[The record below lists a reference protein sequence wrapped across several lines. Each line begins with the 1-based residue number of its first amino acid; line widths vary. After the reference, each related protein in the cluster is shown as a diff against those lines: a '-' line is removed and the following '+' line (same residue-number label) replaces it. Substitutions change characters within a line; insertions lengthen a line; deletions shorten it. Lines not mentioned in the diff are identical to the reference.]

1 MSDQTLL
8 DVFSRA
14 AVSYPKQFFHT
25 KDRHKYYRSTS
36 FAELHRR
43 AKLVAL
49 ELISLGVNMGDN
61 VAVIA
66 DNRQEWLI
74 TDMAIQIAGG
84 VCVPRGSDS
93 SANEIRYILEHCGAK
108 IVFIEHL
115 RLYKKIAEILSEL
128 KVKVF
133 VLDPEFPKD
142 TLAKFQGQTLFD
154 LITNAK
160 PLTNETENIL
170 YQIRCK
176 ISGKD
181 PFTII
186 YTSGTTGNPKGV
198 VLTHSNMLYQLSIVP
213 NLIQL
218 EQTDRILSILP
229 IWHIFER
236 LMLYCTIHGGA
247 NLYYTSTKDLMED
260 FIRVKP
266 TLMASAPRL
275 WETIYQRLRERVDKT
290 EALNRELFDLS
301 YDIKKGLHEA
311 NNTIQN
317 TFQQVMDNGIFSFL
331 PELPEVFGDLFKSFA
346 TKAALTFPDMY
357 LDPIFLMRVRA
368 MLGGELRGTI
378 SGGGALP
385 RHIDEFFN
393 AIGIPVYEGYG
404 MTECSPVIAMRSI
417 SNVQVGTVGKIVDG
431 TLVEI
436 RSEDNKVLPQGSI
449 GVIWVKGPGVTSG
462 YYKNASATE
471 NVLKDGWLNTGDLGR
486 IDENGNL
493 SIRGRA
499 KDTIVLMG
507 GENIEPVPIETLLTQ
522 HPLIE
527 QAVVVGQDKK
537 NLGVLIWPSYERL
550 EDAGYAVDEFD
561 PNCNLNAKQEIIH
574 LFRGVLSEIVN
585 EKNGFKS
592 FEHVS
597 HIRFLPKKL
606 LVGQELTNLQKIKRN
621 VVHSKY
627 EQLIES
633 MYQGHHHAHHK

>member
-1 MSDQTLL
+1 MTDKTLL

-14 AVSYPKQFFHT
+14 AVSYPNQFFHT

-36 FAELHRR
+36 FAEIYRR
-43 AKLVAL
+43 AKIVAL
-49 ELISLGVNMGDN
+49 ELISLGVQMGDN
-61 VAVIA
+61 IAVIA
-66 DNRQEWLI
+66 DNRLEWLI

-93 SANEIRYILEHCGAK
+93 SANEIRYILEHSGVK

-133 VLDPEFPKD
+133 VLDSEFPKE
-142 TLAKFQGQTLFD
+142 TLAKFSGVTVSD
-154 LITNAK
+154 LIANAK
-160 PLTNETENIL
+160 PLTNEREDAL
-170 YQIRCK
+170 YQIRFK
-176 ISGKD
+176 IKGTD

-198 VLTHSNMLYQLSIVP
+198 VLTHANMLYQLSVVP
-213 NLIQL
+213 DLIQL
-218 EQTDRILSILP
+218 RHTDRILSILP

-236 LMLYCTIHGGA
+236 LMLYCAVFGGA

-301 YDIKKGLHEA
+301 YDVKKELHNAE
-311 NNTIQN
+311 NTIQHI
-317 TFQQVMDNGIFSFL
+317 FQQVMDNGFL
-331 PELPEVFGDLFKSFA
+331 SALPNMGTSVPELLQSMFKKA
-346 TKAALTFPDMY
+346 TLTFPDMY

-404 MTECSPVIAMRSI
+404 MTECSPVISMRSV
-417 SNVQVGTVGKIVDG
+417 SNVQIGTVGKVVNG
-431 TLVEI
+431 TNVQI
-436 RSEDNKVLPQGSI
+436 RSEDNKILPEGSI

-486 IDENGNL
+486 IDEFGNL

-550 EDAGYAVDEFD
+550 EDAGYAVNEFD
-561 PNCNLNAKQEIIH
+561 ESCNLNTMPEIIH

-592 FEHVS
+592 FEHIS
-597 HIRFLPKKL
+597 HIKFLPKKL

-627 EQLIES
+627 EKLIES
-633 MYQGHHHAHHK
+633 MYQGHHANHS

>member
-1 MSDQTLL
+1 
-8 DVFSRA
+8 
-14 AVSYPKQFFHT
+14 
-25 KDRHKYYRSTS
+25 
-36 FAELHRR
+36 
-43 AKLVAL
+43 
-49 ELISLGVNMGDN
+49 
-61 VAVIA
+61 
-66 DNRQEWLI
+66 
-74 TDMAIQIAGG
+74 
-84 VCVPRGSDS
+84 
-93 SANEIRYILEHCGAK
+93 
-108 IVFIEHL
+108 
-115 RLYKKIAEILSEL
+115 
-128 KVKVF
+128 
-133 VLDPEFPKD
+133 
-142 TLAKFQGQTLFD
+142 
-154 LITNAK
+154 
-160 PLTNETENIL
+160 
-170 YQIRCK
+170 
-176 ISGKD
+176 
-181 PFTII
+181 
-186 YTSGTTGNPKGV
+186 
-198 VLTHSNMLYQLSIVP
+198 
-213 NLIQL
+213 
-218 EQTDRILSILP
+218 
-229 IWHIFER
+229 
-236 LMLYCTIHGGA
+236 
-247 NLYYTSTKDLMED
+247 
-260 FIRVKP
+260 
-266 TLMASAPRL
+266 
-275 WETIYQRLRERVDKT
+275 
-290 EALNRELFDLS
+290 
-301 YDIKKGLHEA
+301 
-311 NNTIQN
+311 
-317 TFQQVMDNGIFSFL
+317 
-331 PELPEVFGDLFKSFA
+331 
-346 TKAALTFPDMY
+346 
-357 LDPIFLMRVRA
+357 
-368 MLGGELRGTI
+368 
-378 SGGGALP
+378 
-385 RHIDEFFN
+385 
-393 AIGIPVYEGYG
+393 
-404 MTECSPVIAMRSI
+404 MRSI

>member
-1 MSDQTLL
+1 MSDKTLL

-14 AVSYPKQFFHT
+14 AVSFPNQFFHT

-36 FAELHRR
+36 FAHLHQR
-43 AKLVAL
+43 AKILAL
-49 ELISLGVNMGDN
+49 ELISNGVNMGDN

-93 SANEIRYILEHCGAK
+93 NANEIRYILEHCGAK

-142 TLAKFQGQTLFD
+142 TLTKFNGQTIADVLV
-154 LITNAK
+154 NAK
-160 PLTNETENIL
+160 PYTNESENLL
-170 YQIRCK
+170 YQIRSK
-176 ISGKD
+176 ISAD
-181 PFTII
+181 NAFTII

-198 VLTHSNMLYQLSIVP
+198 VLTHANMLYQLTVVP
-213 NLIQL
+213 ELIQL
-218 EQTDRILSILP
+218 QKTDRILSILP

-236 LMLYCTIHGGA
+236 LMLYCAIHGGA
-247 NLYYTSTKDLMED
+247 NLYYTSTKDLIED

-301 YDIKKGLHEA
+301 YDIKKELHEA

-317 TFQQVMDNGIFSFL
+317 TWQQIVDNGIISSFPGLGGIFSN
-331 PELPEVFGDLFKSFA
+331 FA
-346 TKAALTFPDMY
+346 QSLGKKIALTFPDMY

-385 RHIDEFFN
+385 KHIDEFFN

-404 MTECSPVIAMRSI
+404 MTECSPVIAMRSV
-417 SNVQVGTVGKIVDG
+417 SNVRIGTVGKVVNG
-431 TLVEI
+431 TNVQI
-436 RSEDNKVLPQGSI
+436 RSEEGNILPQGNI
-449 GVIWVKGPGVTSG
+449 GVIWVKGRGVTSG
-462 YYKNASATE
+462 YYKNPVATE
-471 NVLKDGWLNTGDLGR
+471 NVLKEGWLNTGDLGR
-486 IDENGNL
+486 LDEFGNL

-522 HPLIE
+522 HPLVE

-561 PNCNLNAKQEIIH
+561 LTCNLNQKPEILH

-585 EKNGFKS
+585 ERNGFKS

-621 VVHSKY
+621 IVHEKY
-627 EQLIES
+627 KELIES
-633 MYQGHHHAHHK
+633 MYQGHHHAHH

>member
-1 MSDQTLL
+1 MPDKTLL
-8 DVFSRA
+8 DVYSRA

-36 FAELHRR
+36 FAEVYRR
-43 AKLVAL
+43 AQVLAL

-66 DNRQEWLI
+66 DNRMEWLI
-74 TDMAIQIAGG
+74 ADMGIQLAGG

-93 SANEIRYILEHCGAK
+93 SANEIRFILEHCGAK

-142 TLAKFQGQTLFD
+142 SLAKFNGVTLAD
-154 LITNAK
+154 LLTNAK
-160 PLTNETENIL
+160 PLTNETQNQL
-170 YQIRCK
+170 YQIRSK
-176 ISGKD
+176 ISASN

-198 VLTHSNMLYQLSIVP
+198 VLTHANMMYQLRVVP
-213 NLIQL
+213 DLLQL
-218 EQTDRILSILP
+218 QQTDRILSILP

-236 LMLYCTIHGGA
+236 LMLYCTIYRGA
-247 NLYYTSTKDLMED
+247 NHYYTSTKDLMED

-301 YDIKKGLHEA
+301 YDIKKELHSA
-311 NNTIQN
+311 NNIIQH
-317 TFQQVMDNGIFSFL
+317 TWQRVTENGFLSSF
-331 PELPEVFGDLFKSFA
+331 PVFGGIISDLMQSVVKKA
-346 TKAALTFPDMY
+346 TLTFPDMY

-417 SNVQVGTVGKIVDG
+417 DNVQIGTVGRIVNE
-431 TLVEI
+431 TVIQI
-436 RSEDNKVLPQGSI
+436 RTENNELLPQGSI

-462 YYKNASATE
+462 YYKNDIATKT
-471 NVLKDGWLNTGDLGR
+471 VLRDGWLNTGDLGR
-486 IDENGNL
+486 IDEFGNL

-499 KDTIVLMG
+499 KDTIVLLG

-550 EDAGYAVDEFD
+550 EDAGYAVNEFD
-561 PNCNLNAKQEIIH
+561 ETCNLNTMPEIIH
-574 LFRGVLSEIVN
+574 LFRSVLSEIVN
-585 EKNGFKS
+585 ERNGFKA
-592 FEHVS
+592 FEHVT

-621 VVHSKY
+621 VIHTKY
-627 EQLIES
+627 ENLIES
-633 MYQGHHHAHHK
+633 MYQGHHHAHH

>member
-1 MSDQTLL
+1 MPDKTLL

-14 AVSYPKQFFHT
+14 AVTYPNQFFHT

-49 ELISLGVNMGDN
+49 ELISLGVNIGDN

-66 DNRQEWLI
+66 DNRQEWLV

-93 SANEIRYILEHCGAK
+93 SANEIRYILEHCEAK

-142 TLAKFQGQTLFD
+142 TLGKFQCVTLAD
-154 LITNAK
+154 LIANAK
-160 PLTNETENIL
+160 PLTNETENQL
-170 YQIRCK
+170 YQIRSK

-181 PFTII
+181 IFTII

-198 VLTHSNMLYQLSIVP
+198 VLTHANMMYQLSVVP
-213 NLIQL
+213 ELIQL
-218 EQTDRILSILP
+218 QQTDRILSILP

-301 YDIKKGLHEA
+301 YDIKKELHSA
-311 NNTIQN
+311 NNDILHTW
-317 TFQQVMDNGIFSFL
+317 QQVTEKGILATFPGLPNMFVNMAQSFL
-331 PELPEVFGDLFKSFA
+331 KKV
-346 TKAALTFPDMY
+346 ALTFPDMY

-404 MTECSPVIAMRSI
+404 MTECSPVISMRSV
-417 SNVQVGTVGKIVDG
+417 SNVQVGTVGRIVNG
-431 TLVEI
+431 TNVQI
-436 RSEDNKVLPQGSI
+436 RSETNEILPQGSI

-486 IDENGNL
+486 IDEYGNL

-561 PNCNLNAKQEIIH
+561 PNCNLNTKPEIIH

-597 HIRFLPKKL
+597 HIKFLPKKL

-633 MYQGHHHAHHK
+633 MYQGHHHAHH

>member
-1 MSDQTLL
+1 
-8 DVFSRA
+8 
-14 AVSYPKQFFHT
+14 
-25 KDRHKYYRSTS
+25 
-36 FAELHRR
+36 
-43 AKLVAL
+43 
-49 ELISLGVNMGDN
+49 
-61 VAVIA
+61 
-66 DNRQEWLI
+66 
-74 TDMAIQIAGG
+74 
-84 VCVPRGSDS
+84 
-93 SANEIRYILEHCGAK
+93 
-108 IVFIEHL
+108 L

-133 VLDPEFPKD
+133 VLDSEFPRD
-142 TLAKFQGQTLFD
+142 SLVKFQGQTLAD
-154 LITNAK
+154 LIANAK
-160 PLTNETENIL
+160 PLNNDTENQL
-170 YQIRCK
+170 YQIRNK

-198 VLTHSNMLYQLSIVP
+198 VLTHANMMYQLRVVP
-213 NLIQL
+213 ELIQL
-218 EQTDRILSILP
+218 QQTDRILSILP

-236 LMLYCTIHGGA
+236 LMLYCVIHGGA

-301 YDIKKGLHEA
+301 YDIKKELHTA
-311 NNTIQN
+311 NNTIQHTWQN
-317 TFQQVMDNGIFSFL
+317 LMEKGIISSFPGLGGIFS
-331 PELPEVFGDLFKSFA
+331 DLIQSFA
-346 TKAALTFPDMY
+346 KKAALTFPDMY

-404 MTECSPVIAMRSI
+404 MTECSPVISMRSV
-417 SNVQVGTVGKIVDG
+417 SNVQVGTVGRIVNG
-431 TLVEI
+431 TNVQI
-436 RSEDNKVLPQGSI
+436 RSENNEVLPEGSI

-462 YYKNASATE
+462 YYKNAAATE
-471 NVLKDGWLNTGDLGR
+471 AVLKDGWLNTGDLGR
-486 IDENGNL
+486 IDEFGNL

-561 PNCNLNAKQEIIH
+561 LNCNLNQKQEIIH

-621 VVHSKY
+621 VIHSKY
-627 EQLIES
+627 EKLIES
-633 MYQGHHHAHHK
+633 MYQGHHANHS

>member
-1 MSDQTLL
+1 MPDKTLL

-14 AVSYPKQFFHT
+14 AVAYPKQFFHT

-49 ELISLGVNMGDN
+49 ELISLGVKMGDN

-66 DNRQEWLI
+66 DNRQEWLT

-93 SANEIRYILEHCGAK
+93 SANEIRYILEHSEAK

-133 VLDPEFPKD
+133 VLDSEFPKD
-142 TLAKFQGQTLFD
+142 TLAKFQGVTLAD
-154 LITNAK
+154 LIANAK
-160 PLTNETENIL
+160 PLTNETENQL
-170 YQIRCK
+170 YQIRSK

-198 VLTHSNMLYQLSIVP
+198 VLTHANMMYQLNVVP
-213 NLIQL
+213 ELIQL
-218 EQTDRILSILP
+218 QQTDRILSILP

-301 YDIKKGLHEA
+301 YDIKRELHDA
-311 NNTIQN
+311 NNAIQHTWQN
-317 TFQQVMDNGIFSFL
+317 LLEKGIISSI
-331 PELPEVFGDLFKSFA
+331 PAMGDVISNLVQSFA
-346 TKAALTFPDMY
+346 KKAALTFPDMY

-404 MTECSPVIAMRSI
+404 MTECSPVISMRSV
-417 SNVQVGTVGKIVDG
+417 SNVQVGTVGRIVNG
-431 TLVEI
+431 TNVQI
-436 RSEDNKVLPQGSI
+436 RSENNEVLPLGSI

-486 IDENGNL
+486 IDDYGNL

-522 HPLIE
+522 HPLVE

-561 PNCNLNAKQEIIH
+561 PNCNLNLKQEIIH

-633 MYQGHHHAHHK
+633 MYQGYHHAHH

>member
-1 MSDQTLL
+1 MPDKTLL

-14 AVSYPKQFFHT
+14 AVAYPKQFFHT

-43 AKLVAL
+43 SKLVAL
-49 ELISLGVNMGDN
+49 ELISLGVKMGDN

-93 SANEIRYILEHCGAK
+93 SANEIRYILEHSEAK

-115 RLYKKIAEILSEL
+115 RLYKKIADILSEL

-142 TLAKFQGQTLFD
+142 TLAKFQGVTLAD
-154 LITNAK
+154 LIANAK
-160 PLTNETENIL
+160 PLTNETENQL
-170 YQIRCK
+170 YQIRSK
-176 ISGKD
+176 ISPSN

-198 VLTHSNMLYQLSIVP
+198 VLTHANMMYQLSVVP
-213 NLIQL
+213 ELIQL
-218 EQTDRILSILP
+218 QQTDRILSILP

-301 YDIKKGLHEA
+301 YDIKRELHDA
-311 NNTIQN
+311 NNAIQHTWQN
-317 TFQQVMDNGIFSFL
+317 LMEKGIISSFPGLGGIFSSL
-331 PELPEVFGDLFKSFA
+331 VQSFA
-346 TKAALTFPDMY
+346 KKAALTFPDLY

-404 MTECSPVIAMRSI
+404 MTECSPVISMRSV
-417 SNVQVGTVGKIVDG
+417 SNVQVGTVGRIVNG
-431 TLVEI
+431 TNVQI
-436 RSEDNKVLPQGSI
+436 RSENNEVLPQGNI

-462 YYKNASATE
+462 YYKNPSATE

-486 IDENGNL
+486 IDEYGNL

-561 PNCNLNAKQEIIH
+561 PNCNLNTKPEIIH
-574 LFRGVLSEIVN
+574 LFRGVLSDIVN

-592 FEHVS
+592 FEHIS

-633 MYQGHHHAHHK
+633 MYQGHHHAHH

>member
-49 ELISLGVNMGDN
+49 ELISLSVNMGDN

-213 NLIQL
+213 KLIQL

-260 FIRVKP
+260 FI
-266 TLMASAPRL
+266 
-275 WETIYQRLRERVDKT
+275 
-290 EALNRELFDLS
+290 
-301 YDIKKGLHEA
+301 
-311 NNTIQN
+311 
-317 TFQQVMDNGIFSFL
+317 
-331 PELPEVFGDLFKSFA
+331 
-346 TKAALTFPDMY
+346 
-357 LDPIFLMRVRA
+357 
-368 MLGGELRGTI
+368 
-378 SGGGALP
+378 
-385 RHIDEFFN
+385 
-393 AIGIPVYEGYG
+393 
-404 MTECSPVIAMRSI
+404 
-417 SNVQVGTVGKIVDG
+417 
-431 TLVEI
+431 
-436 RSEDNKVLPQGSI
+436 
-449 GVIWVKGPGVTSG
+449 
-462 YYKNASATE
+462 
-471 NVLKDGWLNTGDLGR
+471 
-486 IDENGNL
+486 
-493 SIRGRA
+493 
-499 KDTIVLMG
+499 
-507 GENIEPVPIETLLTQ
+507 
-522 HPLIE
+522 
-527 QAVVVGQDKK
+527 
-537 NLGVLIWPSYERL
+537 
-550 EDAGYAVDEFD
+550 
-561 PNCNLNAKQEIIH
+561 
-574 LFRGVLSEIVN
+574 
-585 EKNGFKS
+585 
-592 FEHVS
+592 
-597 HIRFLPKKL
+597 
-606 LVGQELTNLQKIKRN
+606 
-621 VVHSKY
+621 
-627 EQLIES
+627 
-633 MYQGHHHAHHK
+633 

>member
-1 MSDQTLL
+1 MPDKTLL

-14 AVSYPKQFFHT
+14 AVTYPNQFFHT

-49 ELISLGVNMGDN
+49 ELISLGVKIGDN

-66 DNRQEWLI
+66 DNRQEWLV

-93 SANEIRYILEHCGAK
+93 SANEIRYILEHCEAK

-142 TLAKFQGQTLFD
+142 TLGKFQGVTLAD
-154 LITNAK
+154 LIANAK
-160 PLTNETENIL
+160 PLTNETENQL
-170 YQIRCK
+170 YQIRSK

-181 PFTII
+181 IFTII

-198 VLTHSNMLYQLSIVP
+198 VLTHANMMYQLSVVP
-213 NLIQL
+213 ELIQL
-218 EQTDRILSILP
+218 QQTDRILSILP

-301 YDIKKGLHEA
+301 YDIKKELHSA
-311 NNTIQN
+311 NNDILHTW
-317 TFQQVMDNGIFSFL
+317 QQVTEKGILATFPGLPNMFVNMAQSFL
-331 PELPEVFGDLFKSFA
+331 KKV
-346 TKAALTFPDMY
+346 ALTFPDMY

-404 MTECSPVIAMRSI
+404 MTECSPVISMRSV
-417 SNVQVGTVGKIVDG
+417 SNVQVGTVGRIVNG
-431 TLVEI
+431 TNVQI
-436 RSEDNKVLPQGSI
+436 RSETNEILPQGSI

-486 IDENGNL
+486 IDEYGNL

-561 PNCNLNAKQEIIH
+561 PNCNLNTKPEIIH

-597 HIRFLPKKL
+597 HIKFLPKKL

-633 MYQGHHHAHHK
+633 MYQGHHHAHH

>member
-1 MSDQTLL
+1 MSDKTLL

-14 AVSYPKQFFHT
+14 AVAYPKQSFHT

-36 FAELHRR
+36 FAEIYRR
-43 AKLVAL
+43 AKIVAL
-49 ELISLGVNMGDN
+49 ELISLGVNLGDN

-142 TLAKFQGQTLFD
+142 TLVKFQGQTLGD

-198 VLTHSNMLYQLSIVP
+198 VLTHSNILYQLSIVP

-331 PELPEVFGDLFKSFA
+331 PELPEVFGDLFKSLA

-462 YYKNASATE
+462 YYKNPTATE

-561 PNCNLNAKQEIIH
+561 PNCNLNQKQEIIH